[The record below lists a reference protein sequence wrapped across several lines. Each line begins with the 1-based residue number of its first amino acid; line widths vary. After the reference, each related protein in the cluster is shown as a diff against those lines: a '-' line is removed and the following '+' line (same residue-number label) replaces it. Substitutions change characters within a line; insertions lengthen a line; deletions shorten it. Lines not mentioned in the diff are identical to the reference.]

1 MTAGLFLVLASF
13 LASAVEAVEALT
25 IVLATGVTRGWR
37 SALLGVMAALVVLA
51 IIVAIFGPRVAD
63 IPIDALRTVVG
74 AILLIFG
81 LQWLRKAILR
91 YSGLKALH
99 DEQGIFEREVAQL
112 KDTGVTGGAMDWP
125 GFVVSFKG
133 VFLEGLEVVFIVI
146 TFGAEAQNTML
157 AAIGAAG
164 ACLLVAVVGL
174 AVHRPL
180 TRVPENTMK
189 FCVGVMLCSFG
200 TFWAGEGAGMA
211 WPGADVAILG
221 LIVAYALVSWLVI
234 GALRRQMAGA
244 PVPAH

>member
-1 MTAGLFLVLASF
+1 
-13 LASAVEAVEALT
+13 
-25 IVLATGVTRGWR
+25 
-37 SALLGVMAALVVLA
+37 
-51 IIVAIFGPRVAD
+51 
-63 IPIDALRTVVG
+63 
-74 AILLIFG
+74 
-81 LQWLRKAILR
+81 
-91 YSGLKALH
+91 
-99 DEQGIFEREVAQL
+99 
-112 KDTGVTGGAMDWP
+112 
-125 GFVVSFKG
+125 
-133 VFLEGLEVVFIVI
+133 
-146 TFGAEAQNTML
+146 ML

>member
-1 MTAGLFLVLASF
+1 VAAGLFLVLASF

>member
-125 GFVVSFKG
+125 GFVVSF
-133 VFLEGLEVVFIVI
+133 
-146 TFGAEAQNTML
+146 
-157 AAIGAAG
+157 
-164 ACLLVAVVGL
+164 
-174 AVHRPL
+174 
-180 TRVPENTMK
+180 
-189 FCVGVMLCSFG
+189 
-200 TFWAGEGAGMA
+200 
-211 WPGADVAILG
+211 
-221 LIVAYALVSWLVI
+221 
-234 GALRRQMAGA
+234 
-244 PVPAH
+244 